1 MDGDGGVEGEE
12 GGAELLGVGGGD
24 YQGRAAFENLAVCEG
39 DGEAVG
45 DGCCRCREHGFSRCH
60 LFDFRYGKAAGMPE
74 LVDDELVAV
83 DFIPY
88 AKERNQAYD
97 QAGC

>member
-1 MDGDGGVEGEE
+1 M
-12 GGAELLGVGGGD
+12 LGVGGGD
-24 YQGRAAFENLAVCEG
+24 YQGRAAFEDLAVGEG
-39 DGEAVG
+39 DGNAVG
-45 DGCCRCREHGFSRCH
+45 NGCCRRREHGFSRRH